1 MIKIGLTYDLKND
14 WQPDSNEPADANAEF
29 DSLKTIESLEK
40 AFSKRYVV
48 QRIGNV
54 QQLMNIIDKL
64 DVDVVFNIAE
74 GRSGRNRESQVPLL
88 LEMFKIPYIGSDAL
102 TMGLTLDKVMAK
114 KIFIAEG
121 IPTPKFVV
129 IDDITEFQENPLRY
143 PVFIKPRYEG
153 SSKSLSNNSLAYFE
167 NDFRKQVGFVTD
179 KYRQSALVEEFIP
192 GREFT
197 VAVLG
202 NENAYALPVIQIQID
217 NKLDLGD
224 SFYDYSMIASDSL
237 EYVCPAP
244 IDINLEQKL
253 KELALRTYHA
263 VECKDFGRI
272 DFRVDKYDN
281 IYVLEINPLPGLNDV
296 FITIAKSLNID
307 YDEML
312 LRILE
317 EGILRLQKEGKLI
330 T

>member
-1 MIKIGLTYDLKND
+1 MKIGLVYDLKDD
-14 WQPDSNEPADANAEF
+14 WQPDSSEPIDANAEF
-29 DSLKTIESLEK
+29 DLPKTIDILER
-40 AFSKRYVV
+40 AFSRKHNV

-54 QQLMNIIDKL
+54 YQLVNILHKL
-64 DVDVVFNIAE
+64 NVDVVFNIAE
-74 GRSGRNRESQVPLL
+74 GRFGRNRESQVPLF

-121 IPTPKFVV
+121 IPTPNFVV
-129 IDDITEFQENPLRY
+129 IDDITEFHENPLRY
-143 PVFIKPRYEG
+143 PVFIKPRNEG
-153 SSKSLSNNSLAYFE
+153 SSKSLSHHSLAYFE
-167 NDFRKQVGFVTD
+167 NDLRQQVGFVNS
-179 KYRQSALVEEFIP
+179 KYQQSALVEEFIS

-224 SFYDYSMIASDSL
+224 KFYDYSMIASDSL

-244 IDINLEQKL
+244 ISVKLDQKL
-253 KELALRTYHA
+253 KELALKTYHA
-263 VECKDFGRI
+263 VECRDFGRI
-272 DFRVDKYDN
+272 DFRVDKHDN

-296 FITIAKSLNID
+296 FITIAKALNID
-307 YDEML
+307 YDEIL
-312 LRILE
+312 LRILD
-317 EGILRLQKEGKLI
+317 EGLLRLRKEGKLLN
-330 T
+330 

>member
-40 AFSKRYVV
+40 AFSKRYDV

-54 QQLMNIIDKL
+54 HNLMNIIDKL

-179 KYRQSALVEEFIP
+179 KYRQSALVEEFVP

-217 NKLDLGD
+217 NKLELGD
-224 SFYDYSMIASDSL
+224 RFYDYSMIASDSL
-237 EYVCPAP
+237 EYICPAP
-244 IDINLEQKL
+244 INISLEQRL

-272 DFRVDKYDN
+272 DFRVDKHDN